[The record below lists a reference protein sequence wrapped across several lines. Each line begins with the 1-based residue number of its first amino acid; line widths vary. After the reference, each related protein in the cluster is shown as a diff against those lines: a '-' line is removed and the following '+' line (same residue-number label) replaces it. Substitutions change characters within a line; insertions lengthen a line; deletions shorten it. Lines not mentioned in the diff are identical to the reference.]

1 MFRLVLGVGFQ
12 QWTISMSSSSS
23 LKTQVNIASQPA
35 LALLC
40 DKKKKKKVK
49 KSIPL
54 HTICCCD
61 KRNSSTKGD
70 QGWL

>member
-23 LKTQVNIASQPA
+23 LKTQVNSASQPA

-40 DKKKKKKVK
+40 DKQKQKVK